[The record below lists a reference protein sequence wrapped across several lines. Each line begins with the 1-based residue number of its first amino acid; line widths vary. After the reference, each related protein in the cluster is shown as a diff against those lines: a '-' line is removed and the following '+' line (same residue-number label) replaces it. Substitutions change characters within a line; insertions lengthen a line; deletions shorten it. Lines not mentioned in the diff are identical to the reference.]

1 MPARS
6 LTGLT
11 TCIRPICRI
20 LFANKTHD
28 DDVTHTRLF
37 ATHHHHFSTM
47 HNAGLIS
54 MRNTQYMAYY
64 SIHEPYAWSRTN
76 DNNTIDRRKGEVT
89 KGITKGWD
97 AGGGLTT
104 YGWWRGGWCGCWSG
118 GAAVCGGV
126 GARCEER
133 RQGTRISDFP
143 MRERARG
150 NRRSTARCDIRT
162 AGGGDCMGGAAI
174 NPI

>member
-6 LTGLT
+6 LTGPT

-76 DNNTIDRRKGEVT
+76 DNNTQHDRSKERRSNKGNH
-89 KGITKGWD
+89 KGVGCGRRAHHVRLVAGWVVRM
-97 AGGGLTT
+97 LV
-104 YGWWRGGWCGCWSG
+104 GWCGGLRWSRSTVR
-118 GAAVCGGV
+118 GAA
-126 GARCEER
+126 ARDTNQRLSDER
-133 RQGTRISDFP
+133 ES
-143 MRERARG
+143 
-150 NRRSTARCDIRT
+150 
-162 AGGGDCMGGAAI
+162 
-174 NPI
+174 

>member
-1 MPARS
+1 
-6 LTGLT
+6 
-11 TCIRPICRI
+11 
-20 LFANKTHD
+20 
-28 DDVTHTRLF
+28 
-37 ATHHHHFSTM
+37 M

-104 YGWWRGGWCGCWSG
+104 AG
-118 GAAVCGGV
+118 GGV
-126 GARCEER
+126 GGADAGRVV
-133 RQGTRISDFP
+133 
-143 MRERARG
+143 
-150 NRRSTARCDIRT
+150 RRSAVESEHGARS
-162 AGGGDCMGGAAI
+162 GGKGHESATFR
-174 NPI
+174 